1 MKKRPCRCTFG
12 ALQKRV
18 ARQLS
23 IRCQLQY
30 LALRLPWFW
39 SIVIHFSLLP
49 VMTFLPRF
57 INRLAAPLLLA
68 FPVLLV
74 APAQAQTA
82 PAPTDV
88 IREITDA
95 VGLKARFELR
105 ATRQVDNAAA
115 VVYDGKRF
123 LLYNPDFLNAV
134 NRAGHTDW
142 AGISI
147 LAHEMG
153 HHLNGHTLRGGG
165 SQPADELEADEFS
178 GFVLRKLGASLA
190 QSQAAMATVSD
201 DQGSPTHPGRTPR
214 LAAIGQGWQRANNQ
228 IVASNKAAVPSAAPA
243 VIAAVRPQPA
253 ARPTY
258 NNAPVREL
266 PVAQSGVEAGE
277 MVAVSQSTGNA
288 VRLVGQLTFRN
299 DPSQRYYL
307 TNALKVVRVDDQD
320 NAQVVGRVTRTSDE
334 TFPFVLTDGQQRRL
348 FITPRGDV
356 YDKEGQRVAKLHD
369 PS

>member
-1 MKKRPCRCTFG
+1 M
-12 ALQKRV
+12 
-18 ARQLS
+18 S
-23 IRCQLQY
+23 
-30 LALRLPWFW
+30 
-39 SIVIHFSLLP
+39 
-49 VMTFLPRF
+49 FLPRF
-57 INRLAAPLLLA
+57 VSRLAAPLLLA
-68 FPVLLV
+68 LPLLIAAPVS
-74 APAQAQTA
+74 AQTA

-88 IREITDA
+88 IHEITDA

-105 ATRQVDNAAA
+105 ATREVDNAAA

-190 QSQAAMATVSD
+190 QAQAAMASVSD
-201 DQGSPTHPGRTPR
+201 DQGSATHPGRTPR
-214 LAAIGQGWQRANNQ
+214 LAAISQGWQRANDQ
-228 IVASNKAAVPSAAPA
+228 IVASIHAAAPSNAPA
-243 VIAAVRPQPA
+243 VVAAAPVRPTGVAAVR
-253 ARPTY
+253 R
-258 NNAPVREL
+258 APVVPPVDTDTSGEL
-266 PVAQSGVEAGE
+266 VAI
-277 MVAVSQSTGNA
+277 SQNTGDA
-288 VRLVGQLTFRN
+288 VRLVGQFTFRN
-299 DPSQRYYL
+299 DPNQRYYL
-307 TNALKVVRVDDQD
+307 TNALKVVRVDADD
-320 NAQVVGRVTRTSDE
+320 TAEVVGRVTRTTSE
-334 TFPFVLTDGQQRRL
+334 KFPYILTDGQQRQL

-356 YDKEGQRVAKLHD
+356 YDKTGQRVAKLHD

>member
-1 MKKRPCRCTFG
+1 M
-12 ALQKRV
+12 A
-18 ARQLS
+18 
-23 IRCQLQY
+23 
-30 LALRLPWFW
+30 
-39 SIVIHFSLLP
+39 
-49 VMTFLPRF
+49 FLPRF
-57 INRLAAPLLLA
+57 ISRLVAPLLL
-68 FPVLLV
+68 VLPLALA

-105 ATRQVDNAAA
+105 ATREVDNAAA
-115 VVYDGKRF
+115 VVYNGKRF

-153 HHLNGHTLRGGG
+153 HHLNGHTLRAGG

-190 QSQAAMATVSD
+190 QAQAAMATVPDAD
-201 DQGSPTHPGRTPR
+201 DSATHPGRMPR
-214 LAAIGQGWQRANNQ
+214 LAAIGQGWQRANAQ
-228 IVASNKAAVPSAAPA
+228 LVASARAAAPSAVPALVAAP
-243 VIAAVRPQPA
+243 
-253 ARPTY
+253 
-258 NNAPVREL
+258 PVRETYARQ
-266 PVAQSGVEAGE
+266 PVRRYPTARADDEGE
-277 MVAVSQSTGNA
+277 MVAVSQNTGGA

-307 TNALKVVRVDDQD
+307 TNALKVVRVDEDD
-320 NAQVVGRVTRTSDE
+320 NAEVVGRVTRTTSE
-334 TFPFVLTDGQQRRL
+334 TFPFVLTDGQQHRL
-348 FITPRGDV
+348 FITARGDV
-356 YDKEGQRVAKLHD
+356 YDKAGQRVAKLHD
-369 PS
+369 TI

>member
-1 MKKRPCRCTFG
+1 M
-12 ALQKRV
+12 A
-18 ARQLS
+18 
-23 IRCQLQY
+23 
-30 LALRLPWFW
+30 
-39 SIVIHFSLLP
+39 
-49 VMTFLPRF
+49 FLPRF
-57 INRLAAPLLLA
+57 LSRLAAPLLLA
-68 FPVLLV
+68 LPLALA

-95 VGLKARFELR
+95 VGLKARFQLR
-105 ATRQVDNAAA
+105 ATREVDNAAA
-115 VVYDGKRF
+115 VVYDGQRY

-153 HHLNGHTLRGGG
+153 HHLNGHTLRAGG

-190 QSQAAMATVSD
+190 QAQAAMATVAD
-201 DQGSPTHPGRTPR
+201 DEGSATHPGRAPR
-214 LAAIGQGWQRANNQ
+214 LAAIGQGWQRANGQ
-228 IVASNKAAVPSAAPA
+228 LVASARTASPSAAPA
-243 VIAAVRPQPA
+243 VIAAAPMAQPT
-253 ARPTY
+253 RQYPT
-258 NNAPVREL
+258 AS
-266 PVAQSGVEAGE
+266 ADDDDAGE
-277 MVAVSQSTGNA
+277 MVAVSQNTGAA

-307 TNALKVVRVDDQD
+307 TNALKVVRVDDED
-320 NAQVVGRVTRTSDE
+320 NAEVVGRVTRTTSE

-348 FITPRGDV
+348 FITARGDV
-356 YDKEGQRVAKLHD
+356 YDKAGQRVAKLHD
-369 PS
+369 TM

>member
-1 MKKRPCRCTFG
+1 
-12 ALQKRV
+12 
-18 ARQLS
+18 
-23 IRCQLQY
+23 
-30 LALRLPWFW
+30 
-39 SIVIHFSLLP
+39 
-49 VMTFLPRF
+49 MTFLPRLVS
-57 INRLAAPLLLA
+57 RLVAPLLLVLPVA
-68 FPVLLV
+68 FTT
-74 APAQAQTA
+74 PAQAQTA

-105 ATRQVDNAAA
+105 ATREVDNAAA
-115 VVYDGKRF
+115 VVYNGKRF

-190 QSQAAMATVSD
+190 QSQAAMATVPD
-201 DQGSPTHPGRTPR
+201 DGGSPTHPGRTPR
-214 LAAIGQGWQRANNQ
+214 LAAIGQGWQRANGQ
-228 IVASNKAAVPSAAPA
+228 IVASNKAVAPSAAPA
-243 VIAAVRPQPA
+243 VVAARPQPT
-253 ARPTY
+253 RPTY
-258 NNAPVREL
+258 DNSSVPDM
-266 PVAQSGVEAGE
+266 PVAQTRPGAGE
-277 MVAVSQSTGNA
+277 MVAVSQSSGDA

-307 TNALKVVRVDDQD
+307 TNGLKVVRVDNDD
-320 NAQVVGRVTRTSDE
+320 NAQVVGRITRTSDE
-334 TFPFVLTDGQQRRL
+334 TFPFVLTDTQQRRL

>member
-1 MKKRPCRCTFG
+1 MTFSPF
-12 ALQKRV
+12 
-18 ARQLS
+18 S
-23 IRCQLQY
+23 IR
-30 LALRLPWFW
+30 RL
-39 SIVIHFSLLP
+39 V
-49 VMTFLPRF
+49 
-57 INRLAAPLLLA
+57 APLLLA
-68 FPVLLV
+68 LPLV
-74 APAQAQTA
+74 FASPAQAQTS

-105 ATRQVDNAAA
+105 ATREIDNAAA
-115 VVYDGKRF
+115 VVYNGKRF

-190 QSQAAMATVSD
+190 QAQAAMATVPD
-201 DQGSPTHPGRTPR
+201 EQGSSTHPGRSPR
-214 LAAIGQGWQRANNQ
+214 LAAIGEGWQRANGQ
-228 IVASNKAAVPSAAPA
+228 IVASNRAGAPSAAPA
-243 VIAAVRPQPA
+243 MVA
-253 ARPTY
+253 ARPQQPASSQLMRRLPT
-258 NNAPVREL
+258 PQPREDADDAL
-266 PVAQSGVEAGE
+266 AGNE
-277 MVAVSQSTGNA
+277 STAGA

-307 TNALKVVRVDDQD
+307 TSGLKVVRVDDED
-320 NAQVVGRVTRTSDE
+320 NAEVVGRIMRTTSG
-334 TFPFVLTDGQQRRL
+334 TFPYVLTDSKQRRL
-348 FITPRGDV
+348 FITANGDV
-356 YDKEGQRVAKLHD
+356 YDRDGQRVAKLHD
-369 PS
+369 PT